1 MKKRVA
7 LLLVVCLLLT
17 SVVSLAGCSNGG
29 QQGQQEGE
37 GSKEGEQIEKKD
49 FTIGILP
56 FHTGCLWWDPYTAGG
71 KWFLEDKGV
80 KVLVQN
86 AQWDTKKANTI
97 LQAWATDPSIDAVI
111 AAPLGGEE
119 ILPGLKA
126 LHKAGKAVVISNNEA
141 GMAPEALFCVRYDGK
156 EACNGLA
163 KKVVEMLEEK
173 NGEPKGTIILGLGD
187 TRNPEHVERAKAI
200 TDVFDQYEGIEVRTF
215 ESGMTAE
222 KGTTRTGN
230 LLRTLPKVDAVISVG
245 MLEFIGMVNAL
256 ERENMAFPVG
266 DERHIIC
273 AGVDTAPDVI
283 NEGIRNGIVDFAVDQ
298 PVLAYNA
305 IAGYFLLKYL
315 EEGESALPKPGD
327 IIRPVDIDIQV
338 KLPVDGMDVM
348 TPPDSWAPAEVV
360 DMKDETGHIWIK
372 TNYVVVD
379 KSNVDDPVLWSNITT
394 KIKDYGF

>member
-1 MKKRVA
+1 MKKKVA

-29 QQGQQEGE
+29 QQDAEGPE
-37 GSKEGEQIEKKD
+37 EGEQVEKKD

-56 FHTGCLWWDPYTAGG
+56 FQTGCLWFDPFTAGG

-86 AQWDTKKANTI
+86 PQWDTKKANTI
-97 LQAWATDPSIDAVI
+97 LQAWATDPDIDGVI

-119 ILPGLKA
+119 ILPGLRA
-126 LHKAGKAVVISNNEA
+126 LKKAGKAVVISNNEA
-141 GMAPEALFCVRYDGK
+141 GMAPEALFCIRYNGV
-156 EACNGLA
+156 EACAGLA

-173 NGEPKGTIILGLGD
+173 NGEPEGTIIMGLGD

-200 TDVFDQYEGIEVRTF
+200 TDVFDQYKGIEVRTF

-222 KGTTRTGN
+222 KATTRTGN
-230 LLRTLPKVDAVISVG
+230 LLRTLPKVDAVVSVG
-245 MLEFIGMVNAL
+245 MLEFIGVVNAL

-266 DERHIIC
+266 DEKHIIC

-305 IAGYFLLKYL
+305 IAGHFLLKYL

-327 IIRPVDIDIQV
+327 IIRPEDINIQV
-338 KLPVDGMDVM
+338 KLPVEGMDVM
-348 TPPDSWAPAEVV
+348 TPPASWGPAEVV
-360 DMKDETGHIWIK
+360 DMKDETGHVWIK

-394 KIKDYGF
+394 KIKNYGF